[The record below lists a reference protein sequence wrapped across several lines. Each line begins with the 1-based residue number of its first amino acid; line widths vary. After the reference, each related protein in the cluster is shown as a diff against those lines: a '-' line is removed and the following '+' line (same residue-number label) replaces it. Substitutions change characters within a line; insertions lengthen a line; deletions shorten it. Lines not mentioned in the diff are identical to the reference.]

1 MEWVETTSKSI
12 EDAKALALDQLGV
25 DESEA
30 EIEVLEEPRQGM
42 FGRVR
47 GEARVKARIRPT
59 APPAKGERAR
69 KGKKRSGSA
78 SADRSQGGGR
88 KSGNGGAPEGD
99 KTQEA
104 RSSKKQGSSGRGDQA
119 PAKRDQANGNRA
131 NDGQSKGAK
140 RPAKAD
146 REPMPEAEQR
156 AVGEEFLNGL
166 LESMGLS
173 GTVSSELDED
183 GLLSFEIEGDQLGLL
198 MGPGLNTLDAI
209 QEVCRNAIQRQAD
222 GREYGKV
229 VLDVS
234 SARRDRAEALEKF
247 VRDEASQVSESG
259 EEVIFEV
266 MSRADRKIVHDVV
279 ADIDGVAT
287 ESVGEDPRRRVVLR
301 SN

>member
-1 MEWVETTSKSI
+1 MEWVETTGKSV
-12 EDAKALALDQLGV
+12 EEATEVALEQLGV
-25 DESEA
+25 LEGEA
-30 EIEVLEEPRQGM
+30 ELQVLEEPRQGM

-47 GEARVKARIRPT
+47 GSARVKARIRPT
-59 APPAKGERAR
+59 SPPPKQEKRR
-69 KGKKRSGSA
+69 RGKKAGGSGSGGSGSA
-78 SADRSQGGGR
+78 GNGSGGR
-88 KSGNGGAPEGD
+88 DSSSSESSGDDSSSETPRSGGRGSR
-99 KTQEA
+99 
-104 RSSKKQGSSGRGDQA
+104 RSSKDSGSSRSSQGSGGR
-119 PAKRDQANGNRA
+119 RER
-131 NDGQSKGAK
+131 
-140 RPAKAD
+140 RED

-156 AVGEEFLNGL
+156 SVGEGFLNGY
-166 LESMGLS
+166 LEAIGYEAE
-173 GTVSSELDED
+173 VSSSLDDEGILLFQID
-183 GLLSFEIEGDQLGLL
+183 GEGLGLII
-198 MGPGLNTLDAI
+198 GPGLNTLDSL
-209 QEVCRNAIQRQAD
+209 QEICRNAIQRQAD